1 MKEIIRTVCGDI
13 DPGSTGFAL
22 PHEHLLTFPPMSV
35 RPDIDFR
42 LPSIEKAIEEVNM
55 FKSAGGTII
64 GELTVDG
71 YGRNVE
77 GLKKI
82 SEITGVHIVA
92 TTGFIMEKLFP
103 PIAFNST
110 LETLVELFVNDITK
124 GMDGTNIKAG
134 WIKCGT
140 SDEKMTSCEEKVIRA
155 AARAHHKTGASITT
169 HTTNG
174 SMAFDQVNV
183 LFSEDVP
190 PERINIGH
198 VDRRSL
204 NIGFLQMLA
213 KTGVFLEFDN
223 LGKDKYYPDSLRIEM
238 IKQLIEDGHSE
249 QILLSDD
256 NGRQSYFKS
265 YGGGRGLEYIPKGFV
280 KLMHEMGVKEEDIH
294 KMTVINPRKLMAFKP
309 LI

>member
-1 MKEIIRTVCGDI
+1 MKKIIRTVCGDI
-13 DPGSTGFAL
+13 DPETTGFAL
-22 PHEHLLTFPPMSV
+22 PHEHLLTFPPMRV
-35 RPDIDFR
+35 RPDIDYR
-42 LPSIEKAIEEVNM
+42 LPSVEKAIEEVIM
-55 FKSAGGTII
+55 FKDAGGTII

-71 YGRNVE
+71 YGRDVK
-77 GLKKI
+77 GLREI
-82 SEITGVHIVA
+82 SEKTGVHIVA

-103 PIAFNST
+103 NIAFNST
-110 LETLVELFVNDITK
+110 IDALVELFVDDITN
-124 GMDGTNIKAG
+124 GMDGTDIKAG

-140 SDEKMTSCEEKVIRA
+140 SDEKMTSSEEKVIRA

-183 LFSEDVP
+183 LFSEDVQ

-223 LGKDKYYPDSLRIEM
+223 VGKDKYYPDSLRVEM
-238 IKQLIEDGHSE
+238 IKQLIKDGHLE
-249 QILLSDD
+249 QILISDD
-256 NGRQSYFKS
+256 NGRQSYFIS

-280 KLMHEMGVKEEDIH
+280 ELMLEMGVEEHEIH
-294 KMTVINPRKLMAFKP
+294 QMTVLNPRKLMAFEP